1 MINFFPENRAV
12 YEIIW
17 KKYGKARQAT
27 DENIIRRMPVQSWI
41 KKAKNT
47 QIKYMIVIAFPWQQW
62 LCDRASVLRF
72 MYIACV
78 VLFYDT

>member
-41 KKAKNT
+41 KKG
-47 QIKYMIVIAFPWQQW
+47 
-62 LCDRASVLRF
+62 
-72 MYIACV
+72 
-78 VLFYDT
+78 